1 MLPPYAVI
9 EKTIERYKFRKPQ
22 REENL
27 KKLKKGQLLEVDNPE
42 RVKLRLDRIANN
54 PLAIAMMAEAEATSV
69 VNSSLKILSTE
80 QFRQLVQERIIGQ
93 NDLMGIVYLDYAL
106 RASQSV
112 GRVIIRNSQ
121 QRVQGYGTGFLVSPR
136 LILTN
141 NHVLSSAQE
150 TKFSLIEFNYQTGVT
165 GQVLQSYVYELD
177 PQTFFVTDQTLDYT
191 LVAVHEG
198 SNPQPPLLNFGWN
211 RLIED
216 QGKAIVGEYVN
227 IIQHPEGEPKQLAL
241 RENQVLDIF
250 EDFLQYQTDTAPGSS
265 GSPVFNDQWE
275 VVGLHHSG
283 VPLMDASGNIV
294 GWKAN
299 EGIRVSSIVKH
310 IKQQSL
316 TPSQVV
322 LRTELFQA
330 TPPSPNPEA
339 VAPLF
344 QPVPSVSPV
353 FEENNVICTIPLQV
367 SISLGQANLLTPAPF
382 SKLTSPLNPTAPV
395 PTPSILKVD
404 IDAAIASDP
413 QLSADLE
420 LLERARRG
428 EIPYFDV
435 SADNADRD
443 SYYGSLIR
451 DVSSLNPKE
460 LFNRLSQLVRQ
471 KHQNQLAYAPS
482 RYVYPWVD
490 IRPDLKI
497 RSIYSELEFEPEQII
512 REDLQ
517 IDLERTA
524 RLRELMSRELIFSN
538 EALTLELDLLEAQ
551 LPYNCEHSVPQS
563 WFNKK
568 EPMKGDLHHLFACEV
583 NCNSFRGNTPFFE
596 FSDFPEE
603 ALRSN
608 CGKSERSDFKFEPE
622 NGKGAVARATLY
634 FLLRYPGQ
642 INNTEVE
649 YTKERLKVLLQWH
662 QEFPQDDDYER
673 HRNQVVFRK
682 QGNRNPLIDFP
693 EWAQKID
700 FNLGLGNG

>member
-1 MLPPYAVI
+1 MLPPYSVI
-9 EKTIERYKFRKPQ
+9 EKTIERYKFRKSQ

-27 KKLKKGQLLEVDNPE
+27 KKLKKGQLLEVDSAE
-42 RVKLRLDRIANN
+42 RVRLRLDRIANN
-54 PLAIAMMAEAEATSV
+54 PLAIAMMAEAGATV
-69 VNSSLKILSTE
+69 ANSSLKVLSSE

-93 NDLMGIVYLDYAL
+93 NDLMGIVYLDFAL

-150 TKFSLIEFNYQTGVT
+150 AKFSLIEFNYQTGVT

-177 PQTFFVTDQTLDYT
+177 PQTFFITDQSLDYT
-191 LVAVHEG
+191 LVAVQEG
-198 SNPQPPLLNFGWN
+198 RNSQPPLQSFGWN

-216 QGKAIVGEYVN
+216 QGKAIVGEYLN

-283 VPLMDASGNIV
+283 VPLMDDSGNIV

-310 IKQQSL
+310 IKQQPL
-316 TPSQVV
+316 TPIQVA

-330 TPPSPNPEA
+330 TPPPPNPEA
-339 VAPLF
+339 VAPLS
-344 QPVPSVSPV
+344 QTVSPISPV
-353 FEENNVICTIPLQV
+353 LEENTVTWTIPLQV
-367 SISLGQANLLTPAPF
+367 SIGLGQANLLTPSPL
-382 SKLTSPLNPTAPV
+382 SKPTSPPNPTAPV
-395 PTPSILKVD
+395 PPPLIAKADL
-404 IDAAIASDP
+404 DAAIANDP
-413 QLSADLE
+413 QLSADLK

-428 EIPYFDV
+428 EIPYFDAN
-435 SADNADRD
+435 ADNSDRN
-443 SYYGSLIR
+443 SYYSSLIS
-451 DVSSLNPKE
+451 DVSSLSPKE
-460 LFNRLSQLVRQ
+460 LFNRLSQLVGQ
-471 KHQNQLAYAPS
+471 THQNQLAYAPS
-482 RYVYPWVD
+482 RHVYPWVD

-497 RSIYSELEFEPEQII
+497 RSIYSDLEFEPEQII

-524 RLRELMSRELIFSN
+524 RLRELMLRESILSN
-538 EALTLELDLLEAQ
+538 EALTVEMDLLEAQ

-603 ALRSN
+603 A
-608 CGKSERSDFKFEPE
+608 GVIKSESS
-622 NGKGAVARATLY
+622 
-634 FLLRYPGQ
+634 
-642 INNTEVE
+642 
-649 YTKERLKVLLQWH
+649 
-662 QEFPQDDDYER
+662 
-673 HRNQVVFRK
+673 
-682 QGNRNPLIDFP
+682 
-693 EWAQKID
+693 
-700 FNLGLGNG
+700 